1 MEGGDMWWVNKFG
14 SVSGPYT
21 AEQVVRLVQT
31 NRLTRLCKISSDRVS
46 WRLLGDSEFWAGS
59 SGGSDEME
67 LPSVVT
73 EDRRAER
80 CTPRTNAPIEQDPTA
95 DLPDVSE
102 AAAGSREYANPPPR
116 RSTGFRNDGKRSSRK
131 TYIAA
136 GVCIAFVLSCVAAV
150 VLFTLA
156 PGRGG
161 RKVEAAEAP
170 RAGSGTATSNAP
182 RGGQTCGKTQGAEIT
197 FESVKLK
204 VALIKTDGSS
214 GTGFFMKFGGKTYL
228 VSNEHVIRSART
240 PIVTLVD
247 GTEVRLGALDI
258 AEDRDLARYEVEGT
272 YSCFEQAD
280 GVPNNGDKIWVYGN
294 SVGDGVITT
303 LTGSVTGVGSVWLKI
318 DAEFVTGN
326 SGSPIVDA
334 QGRVIGVAALLKN
347 GSGGKDWTKAGTEF
361 DQVRRLGIRFT
372 GVRWLSI
379 NKRQFEKECDNIA
392 KFEVYWNF
400 LWPYLVCL
408 NASDEQFAKLKLE
421 QTDMDRRYFGNDD
434 SGFHEMLVTLS
445 GAFAGQGKSW
455 NGWKSVLLRR
465 DALINEL
472 NEAMAKGDLTYE
484 NAVKTLGDFDRNNN
498 TNEKWEKV
506 KARHRDFIA
515 KRKEALFMARAFL
528 TGNTWHD
535 PRMRHGYS
543 EDKAFSV
550 DWYLE
555 GIQYF
560 LEKNA
565 QDLKNVNAALKQL
578 EKGDDDED

>member
-1 MEGGDMWWVNKFG
+1 MWWVNKFG

-21 AEQVVRLVQT
+21 DEQVVRLVQT

-46 WRLLGDSEFWAGS
+46 WKRLGESEFWAGS

-80 CTPRTNAPIEQDPTA
+80 CTPRTNAPIEQDPT

-136 GVCIAFVLSCVAAV
+136 GVCIAFVLSCVAGV

-161 RKVEAAEAP
+161 RKVDAAEALH
-170 RAGSGTATSNAP
+170 AGSETATPNAS
-182 RGGQTCGKTQGAEIT
+182 QDEKSDGKTQGAEIT

-204 VALIKTDGSS
+204 VALIKTDGGS

-272 YSCFEQAD
+272 YSCFEQAE
-280 GVPNNGDKIWVYGN
+280 GVPNNGDKVWVYGN

-303 LTGSVTGVGSVWLKI
+303 LTGSITGVGGMALKI
-318 DAEFVTGN
+318 DADIVGGN
-326 SGSPIVDA
+326 SGSPIVDSK
-334 QGRVIGVAALLKN
+334 GLVIGVASYIKS
-347 GSGGKDWTKAGTEF
+347 GDGGKDWTTRDTEF
-361 DQVRRLGIRFT
+361 DKVRRFGTRFA
-372 GVRWLSI
+372 GVRWLSVSRT
-379 NKRQFEKECDNIA
+379 KFEKECGNMSTFKI
-392 KFEVYWNF
+392 YWQ
-400 LWPYLVCL
+400 LLYPYLVCL
-408 NASDEQFAKLKLE
+408 DVSPEQLENMKLE
-421 QTDMDRRYFGNDD
+421 QKDIDRRLFGDD
-434 SGFHEMLVTLS
+434 DQGFHEMLMALS
-445 GAFAGQGKSW
+445 KALAGQAKSW
-455 NGWKSVLLRR
+455 NGWQSLCVRREALLK
-465 DALINEL
+465 EL
-472 NEAMAKGDLTYE
+472 N
-484 NAVKTLGDFDRNNN
+484 NAVKTAELTYDTAVKTLDDFDRGNDVDK
-498 TNEKWEKV
+498 KWEKV
-506 KARHRDFIA
+506 KTRHLDFLA
-515 KRKEALFMARAFL
+515 KRKEALLMARSFL
-528 TGNTWHD
+528 TGREWQD
-535 PRMRHGYS
+535 PRMRHGV
-543 EDKAFSV
+543 EDDNFGSV
-550 DWYLE
+550 EWYLE

-560 LEKNA
+560 LDQNTQK
-565 QDLKNVNAALKQL
+565 LKDTHAALKQI